1 MTDKEWTE
9 VLANRVWEYASMDYD
24 NEGSIE
30 DAEEQIENEPNRVI
44 EYLLDLLDHY
54 VL

>member
-1 MTDKEWTE
+1 MEE
-9 VLANRVWEYASMDYD
+9 LARRLWEYAELDPD

-30 DAEEQIENEPNRVI
+30 EAEEAIVNNPLAVI
-44 EYLLDLLDHY
+44 EYLLDSLDNY

>member
-1 MTDKEWTE
+1 MEE
-9 VLANRVWEYASMDYD
+9 LAKRLYEYASLDPD

-30 DAEEQIENEPNRVI
+30 DAEYAIQFTPLAVI
-44 EYLLDLLDHY
+44 EYLLDSLDNY